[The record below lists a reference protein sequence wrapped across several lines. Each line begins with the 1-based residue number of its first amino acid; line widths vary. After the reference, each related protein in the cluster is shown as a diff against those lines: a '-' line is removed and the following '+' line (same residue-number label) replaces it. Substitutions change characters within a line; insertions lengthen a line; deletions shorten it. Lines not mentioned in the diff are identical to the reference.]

1 MIPVYATKLR
11 ITMMMEDNGATLMSS
26 SVAMK
31 QVYACVSVGQ
41 TDLGLCKDLHGVFV
55 RTCTA
60 CL

>member
-26 SVAMK
+26 VAMK

-41 TDLGLCKDLHGVFV
+41 TDLGLCKDLRGVFV
-55 RTCTA
+55 RTCA
-60 CL
+60 VCL